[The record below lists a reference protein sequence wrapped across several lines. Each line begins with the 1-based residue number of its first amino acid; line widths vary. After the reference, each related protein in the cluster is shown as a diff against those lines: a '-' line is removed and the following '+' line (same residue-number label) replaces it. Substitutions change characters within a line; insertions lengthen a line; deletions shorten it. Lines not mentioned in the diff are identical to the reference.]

1 MNRDER
7 RARAGRERPAGWL
20 GVIAVALAVAAPAR
34 ADRARA
40 KVAVVV
46 VTGDEG
52 ALPAARQAT
61 IQVSMERAVAR
72 DARLEVV
79 DQDEAL
85 AASAGLVPSDAVAEA
100 RALVASGEQLL
111 RRNQAK
117 VALLKLEGAATQ
129 LADVLAWAQ
138 KQELAQ
144 AQFLRGAAHAVLG
157 DDKAAIEEFVALL
170 AWRPDFAADPTIA
183 PAVVIP
189 LWEKAQARARQLP
202 GGSIDVTSAPS
213 GGMAYIDGRF
223 VGFTPTTIEALPV
236 GTHYLTVRKYGHQ
249 RVVRA
254 VRISD
259 KRSAVAEAALTPSPR
274 ADELRQAI
282 ATLRAGLGAAQAP
295 AAMQGALGDLSEL
308 LGVDQV
314 AVLVAPRAGDQP
326 YRAYVYNALGGLR
339 LAQAEAR
346 PARGDLEDGLATL
359 ATALYAQVSFEP
371 PPPPPP
377 PAIVRHGVPFWRR
390 RWFWGAV
397 ATTIAAGVI
406 VPLVLHERGAAD
418 PTCPG
423 DDSCGVVVL
432 RF

>member
-1 MNRDER
+1 MNRGGR
-7 RARAGRERPAGWL
+7 RARLARGL
-20 GVIAVALAVAAPAR
+20 IALALLAVAMPAR
-34 ADRARA
+34 ADRAKA

-46 VTGDEG
+46 VSADDDKL
-52 ALPAARQAT
+52 APARQAT

-85 AASAGLVPSDAVAEA
+85 AASAGLVPKDAVAEA
-100 RALVASGEQLL
+100 
-111 RRNQAK
+111 
-117 VALLKLEGAATQ
+117 
-129 LADVLAWAQ
+129 LAGVLAWAQ

-157 DDKAAIEEFVALL
+157 DDKAAIEEFVSLL

-249 RVVRA
+249 KVVRA
-254 VRISD
+254 VRVSD
-259 KRSAVAEAALTPSPR
+259 KRPATAEAELAPSPR
-274 ADELRQAI
+274 ADELQQAI

-295 AAMQGALGDLSEL
+295 AEMQGALGDLSEL

-314 AVLVAPRAGDQP
+314 AVLVAPRTGDRP
-326 YRAYVYNALGGLR
+326 YRAYVYNALGGQR
-339 LAQAEAR
+339 LAQAELR
-346 PARGDLEDGLATL
+346 PDQGDLEDALATL
-359 ATALYAQVSFEP
+359 ATSLYKQVSFDP

-377 PAIVRHGVPFWRR
+377 PRIARHGRPFWRR
-390 RWFWGAV
+390 GWFWASVGTALAV
-397 ATTIAAGVI
+397 GVL
-406 VPLVLHERGAAD
+406 VPLAIHERGPAE
-418 PTCPG
+418 PRCPG
-423 DDSCGVVVL
+423 ADSCGAVIL